1 MWSDLDYM
9 DKKAIFTVD
18 KHNYPPDQFRS
29 FLTSRRLH
37 YIPLIDAGVSI
48 LDQIAIEEGN
58 KKKIFLKS
66 IRN

>member
-18 KHNYPPDQFRS
+18 YQHYPPEKMRD
-29 FLTSRRLH
+29 LMINKKIH

-48 LDQIAIEEGN
+48 ADRVAIQSG
-58 KKKIFLKS
+58 K
-66 IRN
+66 